1 MLWLFSIGL
10 AIVLFA
16 IIPLTIGSIA
26 GWFYKKLSGQ

>member
-16 IIPLTIGSIA
+16 TIPLTVGSIA
-26 GWFYKKLSGQ
+26 GWIYKKLSGQ